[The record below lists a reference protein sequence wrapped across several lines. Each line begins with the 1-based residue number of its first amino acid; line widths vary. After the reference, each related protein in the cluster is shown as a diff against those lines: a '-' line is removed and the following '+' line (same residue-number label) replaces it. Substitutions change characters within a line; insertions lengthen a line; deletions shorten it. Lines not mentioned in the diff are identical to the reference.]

1 MDRHSTRRGRRLLA
15 SGLATAL
22 AVGLGQVAL
31 SGPASGTE
39 PTTGSPTASPA
50 TASSTADTLT
60 RAAASDLARRG
71 QKDVVVTSLTT
82 ETSQTVAHPDGTFT
96 DSTNPR
102 PVRTRV
108 ANRWVAVDNT
118 LVREGNRI
126 RPRASALPMSFSGG
140 GSAALATLG
149 SESRTLSFGWPGMQ
163 LPAPVLDGDRAT
175 YPEVLPG
182 VDLVMTADTDT
193 FSEVLVV
200 KDRKAATNPALR
212 SLRFSVAAPGLTLRS
227 RAGGVQA
234 VDAAGRPVFASAQ
247 PQMWDSSGPQTTAE
261 LAAKPTARATV
272 AGRGASDRLMSAGAG
287 SRSRPMTTR
296 LSGGHLDVVPD
307 RALLTGAD
315 TTFPVQI
322 DPAWSGGKVAW
333 AYVDKKYPTVSYYN
347 STGDARVGYESQEG
361 TTKRSFFHMK
371 STGFHGAEVLSATF
385 RLNETWSWSCTARE
399 MQVWATNSITSKTTW
414 NTQPTWAYKQ
424 SAKTFAY
431 NWYPSG
437 QASPCPNPSG
447 GVEFDVKTQATNA
460 AKGKW
465 SYMAIGIRAASE
477 TDTYA
482 FKRFQNNPTLSVTY
496 DNLPTTPTSATTVPY
511 TPCTGGSIGNTDISL
526 SAVPQ
531 DKDGGTVIAEFRYGT
546 TSTPTT
552 VRSVSATAGKPAVL
566 DLKRSLGPGKWYW
579 EVRTVAKNAN
589 GQSRWSLPTA
599 TCSFTV
605 DLTAPNP
612 AAVTVTSP
620 TFPDYSDNPD
630 SVQGPAGRPAV
641 FTITTPADAAY
652 VRLAFDRDPIYRA
665 PVTAGKAV
673 VTMMPTRTGPS
684 KLNVQLVDAAGNLS
698 GINNSFDIFAGPVPS
713 GTPYARGD
721 LNSDGKPDILRWYQD
736 SLVCDYL
743 GSGAIGA
750 STTTF
755 SAGSGC
761 AVTNTADLGAGSK
774 AVDVGNWDGVLDDTE
789 TNDVVS
795 LVGGKLR
802 LFRGNGAGGFD
813 TTAEEYLTDDDLLNP
828 TVFDASAYTDVF
840 GAGDWDEDGDPDL
853 AARTA
858 DGRLWLLANDNGNIS
873 VPAGTRGDEIGLV
886 WTNYTPFFPGDI
898 TNDGR
903 ADIMARLNSTGVMY
917 VYPGRTTDIGLA
929 PRITEGSGWNA
940 FAQILAIDDWNLDGR
955 SDIAGVATDGTL
967 WFYPGQGRTA
977 APFLN
982 SRTATGS
989 GWTSNWLM

>member
-1 MDRHSTRRGRRLLA
+1 MDGHTTRRGRHLLA
-15 SGLATAL
+15 SGLATVLAIGAGQAAL
-22 AVGLGQVAL
+22 VA
-31 SGPASGTE
+31 PASGAE
-39 PTTGSPTASPA
+39 VGSAAPASA
-50 TASSTADTLT
+50 H
-60 RAAASDLARRG
+60 AAAAGADGLTEASAAGLAVK
-71 QKDVVVTSLTT
+71 QKKDVVVTGLTT
-82 ETSQTVAHPDGTFT
+82 ETSQTVAHANGTFT
-96 DSTNPR
+96 VTTSPR
-102 PVRTRV
+102 AVRTRT
-108 ANRWVAVDNT
+108 ASGWVPIDNT
-118 LVREGNRI
+118 LVREGNRV
-126 RPRASALPMSFSGG
+126 RPRAAALPMTFSAG
-140 GSAALATLG
+140 GSGALATLG
-149 SESRTLSFGWPGMQ
+149 AEKRTLSFGWPGVT

-182 VDLVMTADTDT
+182 VDLVLTADTDT

-200 KDRKAATNPALR
+200 KNRTAAANPALR
-212 SLRFSVAAPGLTLRS
+212 SLRFSVAAPGLRLR
-227 RAGGVQA
+227 AGNGGVQA
-234 VDAAGRPVFASAQ
+234 VDPSGRPVFASAQ

-261 LAAKPTARATV
+261 LAAKPSARATV

-307 RALLTGAD
+307 RSLLTGAG

-333 AYVDKKYPTVSYYN
+333 GYVDKKYPTVSYYN

-371 STGFHGAEVLSATF
+371 TTGFAGTSVLSATF

-460 AKGKW
+460 AKGSW

-511 TPCTGGSIGNTDISL
+511 TACTGGSIGNTDISL
-526 SAVPQ
+526 RAVPQ
-531 DKDGGTVIAEFRYGT
+531 DKDGGSVIAEFRYGT

-552 VRSVSATAGKPAVL
+552 VRQVAATAGKPAVL
-566 DLKRSLGPGKWYW
+566 DLKRTLGAGKWYW
-579 EVRTVAKNAN
+579 EVRTVAKDAN
-589 GQSRWSLPTA
+589 GTSRWSLPTS

-620 TFPDYSDNPD
+620 TFPDYSENPD
-630 SVQGPAGRPAV
+630 SVQGSAGRPAV
-641 FTITTPADAAY
+641 FTITTPADAVY
-652 VRLAFDRDPIYRA
+652 VRLAFDRDPIYRS

-684 KLNVQLVDAAGNLS
+684 TLNVQLVDAAGNLS
-698 GINNSFDIFAGPVPS
+698 GINNSFDILAGPVPS
-713 GTPYARGD
+713 GTPYTRGD

-736 SLVCDYL
+736 SLICDYL
-743 GSGAIGA
+743 GSGAIGNSA
-750 STTTF
+750 TTF

-761 AVTNTADLGAGSK
+761 AVTSNADLGAGSK
-774 AVDVGNWDGVLDDTE
+774 AVDVGNWDGVFDDTE
-789 TNDVVS
+789 TNDVVT
-795 LVGGKLR
+795 LTGGKLR
-802 LFRGNGAGGFD
+802 LFRGNGAGGVD
-813 TTAEEYLTDDDLLNP
+813 TTVVEYLTDDDLLNP
-828 TVFDASAYTDVF
+828 TVFDASPYVEVY
-840 GAGDWDEDGDPDL
+840 GAGDWDSDGDPDL
-853 AARTA
+853 AARTP
-858 DGRLWLLANDNGNIS
+858 DGRLWLLANDNGMVS
-873 VPAGTRGDEIGLV
+873 VPDGTLGLEIGNI
-886 WTNYTPFFPGDI
+886 WTNYTAVFPGDV
-898 TNDGR
+898 NGDGR
-903 ADIMARLNSTGVMY
+903 VDILGRYNATGALY
-917 VYPGRTTDIGLA
+917 LYPGVVDGNGVGARTQI
-929 PRITEGSGWNA
+929 GSGWNV
-940 FAQILAIDDWNLDGR
+940 FSQIVPLDDWDRDGNV
-955 SDIAGVATDGTL
+955 DWAGIQPDGDL
-967 WFYPGQGRTA
+967 YFYRGKSTT
-977 APFLN
+977 PFLN
-982 SRTATGS
+982 AAVLSGS
-989 GWTSNWLM
+989 GWTNNWVL